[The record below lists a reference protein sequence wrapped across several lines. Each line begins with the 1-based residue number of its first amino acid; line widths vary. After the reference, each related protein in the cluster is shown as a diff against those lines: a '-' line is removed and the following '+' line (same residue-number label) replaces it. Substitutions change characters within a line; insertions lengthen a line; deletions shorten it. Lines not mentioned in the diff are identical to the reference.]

1 MDVGTGT
8 QGQEVVITWSRYL
21 RQFKLYLKLE
31 RRMADNTVESYVR
44 DVTHLQRYA
53 IEQGV
58 MPRDVTLDFLRDF
71 LTAFNEADVAATT
84 QKRIIAGIRSFY
96 QQLVIEDD
104 IKENPAELLET
115 PTIPSHLPDVLTD
128 GDVDAIQS
136 TFDLSLPDQA
146 RNATIVEVLYGC
158 GLRVS
163 ELCNLRL
170 SNLFVDEEALHVV
183 GKGDKERWVPIN
195 EHALKMLTTYIFTIR
210 SQIAP
215 MPGED
220 VYIFLSRRG
229 KHLTRQF
236 VNKFLHEAVMKAGI
250 HKHVSPHSLRHTFA
264 TELVQNG
271 ADLRAVQVML
281 GHASISTTE
290 IYTHLTPEYIRET
303 IECYHPHYKKK

>member
-1 MDVGTGT
+1 MAVGAGT
-8 QGQEVVITWSRYL
+8 QGQEIENTWRRYL
-21 RQFKLYLKLE
+21 SNFKMYLKLE
-31 RRMADNTVESYVR
+31 RRMADNTVESYLQ
-44 DVTHLQRYA
+44 DVTHLQRFA
-53 IEQGV
+53 LEQGV
-58 MPRDVTLDFLRDF
+58 MPNQVTLDFLRLF
-71 LTAFNEADVAATT
+71 LTDINETCVAVTT

-104 IKENPAELLET
+104 LSENPAELLDT
-115 PTIPSHLPDVLTD
+115 PKIPSHLPDVLTD
-128 GDVDAIQS
+128 SDVDAIQA
-136 TFDLSLPDQA
+136 TFDLSKPDQA

-170 SNLFVDEEALHVV
+170 SNLFVDEEALHVI

-195 EHALKMLTTYIFTIR
+195 SHALRMLTTYIFTIR
-210 SQIAP
+210 SHVSP
-215 MPGED
+215 LPGEE
-220 VYIFLSRRG
+220 VYVFLNRRG

-236 VNKFLHEAVMKAGI
+236 VNKFLNEAVQRAGI

-290 IYTHLTPEYIRET
+290 IYTHLTPQYIRET
-303 IECYHPHYKKK
+303 IECYHPHYRKK